1 MTEALSWSQHRAL
14 VSRLGDCVCKEIQ
27 RRPVDPAPTVF
38 STQGSMLYCS
48 IKSCLCSPWS
58 SLQSSLSNFSHSS
71 TVCRINPCEI
81 AVLLCFLP
89 AIQAFL
95 TVSFNTFL
103 PQALMIKLGS
113 ITVQHFQINKM
124 IICSYV
130 GNSILLSLVVSG
142 LQSNTRTIEVN
153 FNTAY
158 SNCLL
163 LIPHPDHWVSFHYHV
178 TQQFWL

>member
-27 RRPVDPAPTVF
+27 RRPADPRPH
-38 STQGSMLYCS
+38 
-48 IKSCLCSPWS
+48 
-58 SLQSSLSNFSHSS
+58 SLQHPGINAILFHQKLPMLALKLPTELLSNFSHSS

-130 GNSILLSLVVSG
+130 GNSILLLGG
-142 LQSNTRTIEVN
+142 LRSSKATHD
-153 FNTAY
+153 Y
-158 SNCLL
+158 
-163 LIPHPDHWVSFHYHV
+163 
-178 TQQFWL
+178 